1 MFNTSFALFLY
12 FSFSFALVGTVYKVW
27 RAFRPQHSFPRP
39 LTPSPLTQW
48 GMLWTLSHEI
58 LGFRSLLRA
67 DKFLWLCAWLF
78 HVSLLLIAFRH
89 LRYFTYPVWSWIV
102 AVQNLGIWAGWVF
115 LASSLLLLLRRC
127 VLPRVRYISMP
138 SDYSLLIL
146 IIFISSSG
154 LLTRLIYHTDIVQLK
169 IFILS
174 LSQFQPT
181 TFPTTD
187 IVIVLHIISAGILLI
202 LFPFSKLWHGI
213 GLFFHPT
220 RTQIDKVR

>member
-1 MFNTSFALFLY
+1 MFSNSFAIFLY
-12 FSFSFALVGTVYKVW
+12 LSFSIALAGAIYRMW

-39 LTPSPLTQW
+39 LTPAPFTYG
-48 GMLWTLSHEI
+48 GMLWKLSHEV

-78 HVSLLLIAFRH
+78 HVSLLFIFFRH
-89 LRYFTYPVWSWIV
+89 LRYFTTPVWWWVVEI
-102 AVQNLGIWAGWVF
+102 QNLGIWAGWIF
-115 LASSLLLLLRRC
+115 WASSLLLLLRRC
-127 VLPRVRYISMP
+127 LLPRVRYISTP
-138 SDYSLLIL
+138 SDYAWLIL

-154 LLTRLIYHTDIVQLK
+154 LLTRFVYHTDIVQLK
-169 IFILS
+169 VFILS

-181 TFPTTD
+181 AFPFDTA
-187 IVIVLHIISAGILLI
+187 IILHIFGAGILFI

-220 RTQIDKVR
+220 RTQIDKIR